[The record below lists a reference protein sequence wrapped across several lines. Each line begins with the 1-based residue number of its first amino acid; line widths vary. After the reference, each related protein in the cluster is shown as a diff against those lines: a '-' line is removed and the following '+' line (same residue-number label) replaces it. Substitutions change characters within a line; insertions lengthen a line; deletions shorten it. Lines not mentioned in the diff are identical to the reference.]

1 MSSRFLNLASTVL
14 TKLCMTFLIRPSLKN
29 LAKSNLI
36 TKILI
41 TYCLLTK
48 ISLKLCQLLQ
58 PQYFFN
64 IIKHASERKISFNIC
79 LIPYHS
85 AHLIHF
91 HLE

>member
-1 MSSRFLNLASTVL
+1 
-14 TKLCMTFLIRPSLKN
+14 MTFLIRSSLEN
-29 LAKSNLI
+29 LAKSHLI

-41 TYCLLTK
+41 TYCLFTK
-48 ISLKLCQLLQ
+48 ISLKLCQVLQ
-58 PQYFFN
+58 PQHLLN

-85 AHLIHF
+85 AHLINF